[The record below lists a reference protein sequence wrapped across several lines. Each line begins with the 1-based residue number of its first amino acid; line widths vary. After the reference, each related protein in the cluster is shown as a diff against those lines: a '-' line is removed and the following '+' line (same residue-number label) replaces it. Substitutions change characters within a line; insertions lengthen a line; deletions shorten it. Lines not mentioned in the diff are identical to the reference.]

1 MNVQGTRVRVSLLF
15 AFLALAFLCSGLLQ
29 FLRFLDAIPFAAFF
43 GGCAALILVQP
54 ATEARERPAKP
65 AEVRKL
71 WLWFTA
77 VYLVGFGIAFV
88 LRHMGT
94 RLLMAASWAFAA
106 TVWLMVLVQL
116 FIRVLS
122 RKLT

>member
-1 MNVQGTRVRVSLLF
+1 MNVQVTRVRVSRLF
-15 AFLALAFLCSGLLQ
+15 AFLALAFLCAGLLH

-43 GGCAALILVQP
+43 GGCAALVLVQP
-54 ATEARERPAKP
+54 ATEARVRPAKR
-65 AEVRKL
+65 AEIRKL

-77 VYLVGFGIAFV
+77 IYFAGFAIAFV

-106 TVWLMVLVQL
+106 MVWLMVIVQL

-122 RKLT
+122 RKPT